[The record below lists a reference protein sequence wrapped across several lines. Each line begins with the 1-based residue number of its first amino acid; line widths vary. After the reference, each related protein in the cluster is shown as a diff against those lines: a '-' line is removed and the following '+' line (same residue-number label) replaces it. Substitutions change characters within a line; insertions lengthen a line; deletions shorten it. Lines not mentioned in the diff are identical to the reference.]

1 MKNLILPLAFV
12 FLWACGGKDS
22 AMDSDYTQFKLEDTA
37 SIQKIS
43 INNNGGSKVT
53 LIRAQGGWEIEGL
66 NLPRPARSH

>member
-43 INNNGGSKVT
+43 INNNG
-53 LIRAQGGWEIEGL
+53 
-66 NLPRPARSH
+66 

>member
-43 INNNGGSKVT
+43 INNNGGSNNHNNKAIT
-53 LIRAQGGWEIEGL
+53 SKTMSNRMNHYHRL
-66 NLPRPARSH
+66 